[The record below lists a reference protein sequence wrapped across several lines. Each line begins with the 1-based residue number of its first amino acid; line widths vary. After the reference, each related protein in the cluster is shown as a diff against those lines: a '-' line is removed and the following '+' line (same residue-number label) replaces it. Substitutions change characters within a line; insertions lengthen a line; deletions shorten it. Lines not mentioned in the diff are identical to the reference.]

1 MEGSV
6 AELVQI
12 HPLPPET
19 QKEYIMEK
27 LDRDGVIEDMNTVAI
42 ECGEPYP
49 VCRRTPIGLLTRA
62 DMARKSARNLLEITH
77 SCIREAYEKGRSEKQ

>member
-1 MEGSV
+1 MV
-6 AELVQI
+6 VQI

-19 QKEYIMEK
+19 QKEYIMEE

-62 DMARKSARNLLEITH
+62 DIARKSARNLLEVIH

>member
-1 MEGSV
+1 MV
-6 AELVQI
+6 VQI

-19 QKEYIMEK
+19 QKEYIMEE

-49 VCRRTPIGLLTRA
+49 AGVYFCRRTPIRLLTRA
-62 DMARKSARNLLEITH
+62 DMARKSARNLLEVIH